1 MKFFKS
7 HKIYKILMTIFIIY
21 AVYTFINQQIKLNSY
36 QTEKSYYEDQIAAL
50 SEEKAALEE
59 TKANINTPEY
69 IEKVAREKL
78 DMYYPNERVY
88 IDVSK

>member
-1 MKFFKS
+1 MKLFKS
-7 HKIYKILMTIFIIY
+7 HKIYKILMAIFIAY
-21 AVYTFINQQIKLNSY
+21 AVYTFINQQLKLNSY
-36 QTEKSYYEDQIAAL
+36 QTEKAYYEDKIATL
-50 SEEKAALEE
+50 NEEKTDLEE

-78 DMYYPNERVY
+78 DMYMPNERVY

>member
-7 HKIYKILMTIFIIY
+7 HKIYKLFMTLFIVY
-21 AVYTFINQQIKLNSY
+21 AIYTFVNQQAKLNSY
-36 QTEKSYYEDQIAAL
+36 QTEQNYYEEKIATL
-50 SEEKAALEE
+50 NEEKASLEA
-59 TKANINTPEY
+59 TKENMNTPEY

-78 DMYYPNERVY
+78 DMYMPNERVY